1 VRGDAPASRKPIAME
16 DEILYE
22 AHPPMFRNNP
32 VGFVLS
38 VALIAA
44 AVGILILLVWYVKTR
59 SEKLT
64 ITREDLRYERGIL
77 SKSRSEVRL
86 TGIRSVRVH
95 QSLFQRMFGTGDI
108 EIYTAGDRPEI
119 IVKGIPDPNEVRE
132 IISNNS

>member
-1 VRGDAPASRKPIAME
+1 ME

-86 TGIRSVRVH
+86 TGIRSVTVH

-119 IVKGIPDPNEVRE
+119 IAKGIPDPNEVRE

>member
-1 VRGDAPASRKPIAME
+1 ME

-38 VALIAA
+38 VVLIAA

-59 SEKLT
+59 AEKLT

-86 TGIRSVRVH
+86 TGIRSVTVH

-119 IVKGIPDPNEVRE
+119 IAKGIPDPNEVRE